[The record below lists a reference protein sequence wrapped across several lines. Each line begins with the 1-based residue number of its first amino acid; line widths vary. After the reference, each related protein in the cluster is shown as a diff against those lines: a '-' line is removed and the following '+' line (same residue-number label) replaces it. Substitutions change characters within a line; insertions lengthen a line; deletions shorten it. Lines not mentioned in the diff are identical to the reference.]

1 MKCLIYK
8 RADVFSSIVFFENE
22 RGSSVQ
28 LWGLGTFENLICGPI
43 FCASVRQGSN
53 RASILIL
60 FRPANRPLQDVSKL
74 QTCVY
79 LHNVSLLQPLLT
91 SGLGLKTKR

>member
-8 RADVFSSIVFFENE
+8 RAEVFSSIVFFENE

-43 FCASVRQGSN
+43 FCGKCKAGV
-53 RASILIL
+53 
-60 FRPANRPLQDVSKL
+60 K
-74 QTCVY
+74 
-79 LHNVSLLQPLLT
+79 
-91 SGLGLKTKR
+91 